1 MRVKSSRVPR
11 PGKRLAQEP
20 ILVHCTLTSKRLIK
34 VYWLA
39 LYYRQALTSVT
50 MSEKASSYR
59 DTPLSSDVSNLQ
71 SINRCEGVEKDAS
84 GNRSHPKSNA
94 AVTLPRQPSSG
105 SDAMDSL
112 PASPRTSRRRRR
124 RHIMPV
130 GSIEMPERR
139 PSLIPAA
146 SIDFTDYMP
155 LSPLPDP
162 HAVTNSL
169 HLLSHPRMKP
179 QLSRTPSITVNDYY
193 TAVPSASER
202 GSQKL
207 QELYENI
214 TIAIRK
220 KSKPK
225 AQPQKS
231 GGPLKQVQELTQ
243 SAPSSMDQL
252 WNELQAYLCERKIEE
267 QYQLLH
273 SSRERIEQILLEVVQ
288 FKLEEP
294 PDNQDEYSQCTLSL
308 QCVSLQ
314 SVKEEESGIGMNED
328 GGSRGERG
336 GSGGSRGGGGWGAE
350 EGGKLESEKL
360 SSSSKHTFARSGE
373 FVLFVQEK
381 HVEVSTSISFKS
393 SGAAVHE
400 A

>member
-1 MRVKSSRVPR
+1 
-11 PGKRLAQEP
+11 
-20 ILVHCTLTSKRLIK
+20 
-34 VYWLA
+34 
-39 LYYRQALTSVT
+39 

-71 SINRCEGVEKDAS
+71 NINRCEGVEKDA
-84 GNRSHPKSNA
+84 GGKRSHPKSNA

-112 PASPRTSRRRRR
+112 PASPRTSRRKKRK
-124 RHIMPV
+124 HIMPV

-146 SIDFTDYMP
+146 SIDFTDYLP

-169 HLLSHPRMKP
+169 HLLSHPRVKP
-179 QLSRTPSITVNDYY
+179 QLSRTPSIVVTDYY

-252 WNELQAYLCERKIEE
+252 WNELQAYLCERTIEK

-288 FKLEEP
+288 FKLDEP
-294 PDNQDEYSQCTLSL
+294 PDSQEEYSQCTLSL

-314 SVKEEESGIGMNED
+314 SVSEEKSGIGMRTGVAEEREVD
-328 GGSRGERG
+328 QGIQEEGEEGR
-336 GSGGSRGGGGWGAE
+336 GAE
-350 EGGKLESEKL
+350 EGGKMESEKQ
-360 SSSSKHTFARSGE
+360 SSSSKHTLARSGE
-373 FVLFVQEK
+373 FILFVQEK
-381 HVEVSTSISFKS
+381 HIEVSTSVSFKS

-400 A
+400 V